1 MREIANVTEH
11 DAIASPMQLPVR
23 AIQPSDLTIRRLD
36 LFLIPY
42 NNRESKGPTLL
53 QPTLGNPTETRRMA
67 TKPQIPNASSF
78 TWLRW
83 DTVSVLFLVGLGIIH
98 IPIQMAS
105 DLSWD
110 APTSFRK
117 PILFGISTGLTLGSL
132 LLLLNDLRPKP
143 WDRYLRSWLCVS
155 LVAEVLLITVQAWR
169 RVPSHFN
176 RATVVDTVIEVS
188 MLAFILFAVVWIFVL
203 TLRSMQQNAFGAV
216 SPARALAQQAGM
228 VFLTLSCFLGIGIT
242 VIGNYQLLNGGSTET
257 LGGKGVLKFPHGA
270 VLHAIQTLVAWSWL
284 CDRFHAAHGKMSV
297 ALLSGA
303 HVAFV
308 MYAVRQTWMGRSRW
322 DGDGTAWG
330 LLGAASLL
338 AMLAVAIALKRTR

>member
-1 MREIANVTEH
+1 
-11 DAIASPMQLPVR
+11 
-23 AIQPSDLTIRRLD
+23 
-36 LFLIPY
+36 
-42 NNRESKGPTLL
+42 
-53 QPTLGNPTETRRMA
+53 MA
-67 TKPQIPNASSF
+67 TPPQNIPNASSF
-78 TWLRW
+78 PWLRW

-143 WDRYLRSWLCVS
+143 RDRYLRWGLCVS
-155 LVAEVLLITVQAWR
+155 LVAEVLLISGQAWR

-176 RATVVDTVIEVS
+176 RTTAVDTVIEVS
-188 MLAFILFAVVWIFVL
+188 MLACILFAVVGILVL
-203 TLRSMQQNAFGAV
+203 TCRSMQQNAFDAV
-216 SPARALAQQAGM
+216 SPARILAQQTGM
-228 VFLTLSCFLGIGIT
+228 IFLTLSCFLGISIT
-242 VIGNYQLLNGGSTET
+242 VIGNYQLLTGGSTET
-257 LGGKGVLKFPHGA
+257 VGGKGVLKFPHGA

-284 CDRFHAAHGKMSV
+284 CDRFHAVHGKMSV

-303 HVAFV
+303 HLVFL
-308 MYAVRQTWMGRSRW
+308 MYAVRQTSMGRSRW
-322 DGDGTAWG
+322 DGDGVAWG

-338 AMLAVAIALKRTR
+338 AMLAVAIAIKRTR